1 MHNLVLIIAPCA
13 AIVNYIWRQFHP
25 SSLYLECLQI
35 RFDISEFVEEVSG
48 AYGSHFGNV
57 LVTSLT
63 FVTNIR
69 TYGPFGTADHQNVP
83 ATPFRFKADKDSRIV
98 GFHGR
103 SGKHLY
109 SIGVYTV

>member
-1 MHNLVLIIAPCA
+1 M
-13 AIVNYIWRQFHP
+13 
-25 SSLYLECLQI
+25 
-35 RFDISEFVEEVSG
+35 EEVSG

-69 TYGPFGTADHQNVP
+69 TYGPFGNAHHQNVP

-103 SGKHLY
+103 SGNHLY